1 VRCCGLDSTGSER
14 CPHIV
19 CAVEGEGFVDNLC
32 GMLTAFQ
39 ETQR

>member
-1 VRCCGLDSTGSER
+1 VRCCGLDSTGSKR

-19 CAVEGEGFVDNLC
+19 CADEGEGFDNLC